1 MALFVNNL
9 RKKGNRVERYLVALH
24 KAIGIPC
31 WRVPLSGSVR
41 GFEGDLRIGE
51 GATALRGEVKA
62 RSKGQGFR
70 LLEKWLSGND
80 VLFIKR
86 DRAAPLVVL
95 EWEAYAALLNPEHPG
110 KADPEGIPAKKTES
124 G

>member
-1 MALFVNNL
+1 MKWVCSVNPS

-24 KAIGIPC
+24 KAIGVPC
-31 WRVPLSGSVR
+31 WRVPLSGSVA
-41 GFEGDLRIGE
+41 GFKGDLRIGE
-51 GATALRGEVKA
+51 GATVFRGEVKA

-86 DRAAPLVVL
+86 DRQAPLVVM
-95 EWEAYAALLNPEHPG
+95 EWDSYAALLNTKSPG
-110 KADPEGIPAKKTES
+110 KPALASEES
-124 G
+124 DNL